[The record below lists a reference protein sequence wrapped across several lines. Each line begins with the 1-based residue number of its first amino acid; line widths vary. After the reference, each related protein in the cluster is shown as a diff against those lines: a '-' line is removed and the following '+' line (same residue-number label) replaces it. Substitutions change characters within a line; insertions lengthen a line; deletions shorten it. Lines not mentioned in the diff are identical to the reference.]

1 MRSFLQKH
9 EVWVFFSLII
19 AVNTAFILG
28 IHHGVLPF
36 RLYNLGR
43 FLLLGAVLVAVIF
56 ASRGV
61 SGLKSLLAPM
71 TRWRVAPGW
80 YILAALWALTFCLT
94 FLSAKAALTGEWPDE
109 LTPGLQYLLTPSLFR
124 TVLIGA
130 MIGEIVW
137 VSYSFAKLAPKLGT
151 LWTAL
156 IVGSVWTA
164 WWVPMVLMNVGV
176 IPDLPVMALWINMVG
191 IALVCGVVY
200 GNTRSGLPVLLLQVG
215 VNSVIIVFPVAPT
228 TGGIPVYWAYSVTYL
243 AAALALYTMR
253 PPRWGT

>member
-9 EVWVFFSLII
+9 EVWVFFALII

-61 SGLKSLLAPM
+61 AGLRMLLAPM
-71 TRWRVAPGW
+71 TRWQVAAAW
-80 YILAALWALTFCLT
+80 YVFAALWALTLCLA
-94 FLSAKAALTGEWPDE
+94 FLSAQAALTGAWPDE
-109 LTPGLQYLLTPSLFR
+109 MTPGLETLMRPSVFR
-124 TVLIGA
+124 TILIGSV
-130 MIGEIVW
+130 IGEIVW
-137 VSYSFAKLAPKLGT
+137 VSYAFAKLAPKLGT
-151 LWTAL
+151 VRTAL
-156 IVGSVWTA
+156 VVGTVWTA
-164 WWVPMVLMNVGV
+164 WWLPMVLMNVGV
-176 IPDLPVMALWINMVG
+176 IPDLPILPLWINMVG
-191 IALVCGVVY
+191 IALVCGFVY

>member
-1 MRSFLQKH
+1 MRTLLQRH
-9 EVWVFFSLII
+9 EVWIFFALII

-28 IHHGVLPF
+28 IHEGVLPI

-43 FLLLGAVLVAVIF
+43 FLLLGAVLVAVIW
-56 ASRGV
+56 ASRGFA
-61 SGLKSLLAPM
+61 GLKSLLASM

-80 YILAALWALTFCLT
+80 YVLAALWALSFCLA
-94 FLSAKAALTGEWPDE
+94 FLSAKAALIGEWPDE
-109 LTPGLQYLLTPSLFR
+109 MTPGLQYLLTPSLFR

-130 MIGEIVW
+130 LIGEIVW
-137 VSYSFAKLAPKLGT
+137 VSYSFAKLAPRFGT
-151 LWTAL
+151 LLTAL

-176 IPDLPVMALWINMVG
+176 IQDLPIVPLWINMCG

-215 VNSVIIVFPVAPT
+215 VNSAIIVFPVAPA
-228 TGGIPVYWAYSVTYL
+228 TGGIPVYWAYSIAYL
-243 AAALALYTMR
+243 ALALLLFMIR
-253 PPRWGT
+253 PPRWVA